1 MRCLEKIGISIV
13 ALLVVFAM
21 VSAASAFHGFNAR
34 QIRQGQRAQARVA
47 HRQVQ
52 AVVVGHHAQQLRVQ
66 QVVVPSY
73 GVQQLVVPQQ
83 LNNGCHQD
91 GALQL
96 NGGCQALYR

>member
-1 MRCLEKIGISIV
+1 MKYLDKVGIAV
-13 ALLVVFAM
+13 ALVLLCAAPSFATGRF
-21 VSAASAFHGFNAR
+21 AAR